1 MVKVTYHVVAH
12 DEGYAYRLGDVYSE
26 PYPTHEEALAAAR
39 QAAGAQ
45 QLADG
50 DAEISWQGAEG
61 EWHHEHA
68 DGADRP
74 MTDVADDVEDDR

>member
-1 MVKVTYHVVAH
+1 MVKVTYPVVAH

-50 DAEISWQGAEG
+50 DAEISWQDAEG

-74 MTDVADDVEDDR
+74 MTEVVDDVEDDR

>member
-1 MVKVTYHVVAH
+1 MAKVTYHVVEH
-12 DEGYAYRLGDVYSE
+12 DEGFAYRLGDVYSE
-26 PYPTHEEALAAAR
+26 PFASHAEALTAAR

-50 DAEISWQGAEG
+50 DAEISWQDENG
-61 EWHHEHA
+61 EWIHEHA

-74 MTDVADDVEDDR
+74 MTDVVDDVGDAR

>member
-1 MVKVTYHVVAH
+1 MAKVTYHVVEH
-12 DEGYAYRLGDVYSE
+12 DEGFAYRLGDVYSE
-26 PYPTHEEALAAAR
+26 PFATHAEALTAAR

-50 DAEISWQGAEG
+50 DAEISWQDENGK
-61 EWHHEHA
+61 WIHEHA

-74 MTDVADDVEDDR
+74 MTDVVDDVGDAR